1 MYSELRCIPPAT
13 WIRVYGKKMDARSR
27 FKFANIIRSLGMCAG
42 LIHDVPS
49 CEELAKTLEKDAE
62 AAFDK
67 TSSMRVSRA
76 RL

>member
-1 MYSELRCIPPAT
+1 MPAPDSSLLT
-13 WIRVYGKKMDARSR
+13 G
-27 FKFANIIRSLGMCAG
+27 FRSLGMCAG